1 MKGNKALMKK
11 VKMIGFDLD
20 GTLLTTEKALTEHTR
35 EVLLKARNRGIEILP
50 ATGRPLSGLPS
61 DIRILPGLH
70 YAVTAN
76 GARIVNLENGTTVYE
91 NLVPADKAKEILDIF
106 GEYDAMREIYYD
118 GIGYSAGEKLKNIK
132 KYVSDPA
139 MADYILTTRL
149 AVEDIDEKFR
159 QENRPV
165 DKVQAIFADLNER
178 KEAQER
184 IKRVTGVEATGSLV
198 NNIEVNIEGVN
209 KGMALVYLGQKLG
222 IRCEEIAA
230 FGDGSNDK
238 TMVETV
244 GIGVAMANAIPEL
257 KEAADYITG
266 SNDEDGVA
274 AFIEQYILGQ

>member
-1 MKGNKALMKK
+1 
-11 VKMIGFDLD
+11 MIGFDLD